1 MPIELVDIG
10 WLNKFSDK
18 REELLNEYNQSLD
31 KVETFNPIM
40 HPLWGLVSP
49 KDEMK
54 HFPILGKLLSELPD
68 GIHLSLVTMSSI
80 TPGMIGMFH
89 AEPYPRELGFRRYH
103 ITLQT
108 EPTAQFEIQDEP
120 LYTWETGK
128 VYEFTNPGTPHRIL
142 YPEGNDER
150 INMMLDVFV
159 GEAPTK
165 ETLDICYNIAN
176 GFVGRTN

>member
-18 REELLNEYNQSLD
+18 REELLDEYKQSLD
-31 KVETFNPIM
+31 KVEIINPIM
-40 HPLWGLVSP
+40 HPLWSLNEP
-49 KDEMK
+49 HKNFE
-54 HFPILGKLLSELPD
+54 HFPILKSLLDNLPED
-68 GIHLSLVTMSSI
+68 IHLSLVTMSSI

-89 AEPYPRELGFRRYH
+89 SEPYPRELGFRRYH
-103 ITLQT
+103 ITLQAEST
-108 EPTAQFEIQDEP
+108 SQFEIQDEP

-128 VYEFTNPGTPHRIL
+128 VYEFTNPGTPHRIT
-142 YPEGNDER
+142 YPEGKDER

-165 ETLDICYNIAN
+165 EALDICYSIAN
-176 GFVGRTN
+176 GFVGRTD